1 MSMEETE
8 MKERLKVKDL
18 GDFLAVGK
26 VKVVSISDNS
36 LCVETT
42 MVDLMKNK
50 DLKDKYVDVVYP
62 DYYGTTI
69 QID

>member
-1 MSMEETE
+1 
-8 MKERLKVKDL
+8 MKRRLKVKDL

>member
-1 MSMEETE
+1 MSMEETK
-8 MKERLKVKDL
+8 MKRRLKVKDL
-18 GDFLAVGK
+18 NDFLAVGK
-26 VKVVSISDNS
+26 VTVVSLSDTS

-50 DLKDKYVDVVYP
+50 ELKDKYVDVVYP

>member
-1 MSMEETE
+1 MSMEETK
-8 MKERLKVKDL
+8 MKRRLKVKDL
-18 GDFLAVGK
+18 EDFLAVGK
-26 VKVVSISDNS
+26 VKVVSLSDNS

-42 MVDLMKNK
+42 MVDLMKNE

>member
-1 MSMEETE
+1 

-50 DLKDKYVDVVYP
+50 DLKDKYVDVIYP

>member
-1 MSMEETE
+1 
-8 MKERLKVKDL
+8 MKRRLKVKDL
-18 GDFLAVGK
+18 NDFLAVGK
-26 VKVVSISDNS
+26 VTVVSLSDNS

-50 DLKDKYVDVVYP
+50 ELKDKYVDVVYP

>member
-1 MSMEETE
+1 
-8 MKERLKVKDL
+8 MKRRLKVKDL
-18 GDFLAVGK
+18 NDFLAVGK
-26 VKVVSISDNS
+26 VTVVSLSDTS

-50 DLKDKYVDVVYP
+50 ELKDKYVDVVYP

>member
-1 MSMEETE
+1 
-8 MKERLKVKDL
+8 MKRRLKVKDL
-18 GDFLAVGK
+18 EDFLAVGK
-26 VKVVSISDNS
+26 VKVVSLSDNS

>member
-1 MSMEETE
+1 
-8 MKERLKVKDL
+8 MKRRLKVKDL
-18 GDFLAVGK
+18 EDFLAVGK
-26 VKVVSISDNS
+26 VKVVSLSDNS

-42 MVDLMKNK
+42 MVDLMKHK

>member
-1 MSMEETE
+1 MSMEETK
-8 MKERLKVKDL
+8 MKRRLKVKDL

-50 DLKDKYVDVVYP
+50 ELKDKYVDVVYP

>member
-1 MSMEETE
+1 MSMEETK
-8 MKERLKVKDL
+8 MKRRLKVKDL

-36 LCVETT
+36 LCVETN

-50 DLKDKYVDVVYP
+50 DLKDTYVDVVYP

>member
-1 MSMEETE
+1 
-8 MKERLKVKDL
+8 MKRRLKVKDL
-18 GDFLAVGK
+18 EDFLAVGK
-26 VKVVSISDNS
+26 VKVVSLSDNS

-50 DLKDKYVDVVYP
+50 ALKDKYVDVVYP

-69 QID
+69 QMD

>member
-1 MSMEETE
+1 MSMEETK
-8 MKERLKVKDL
+8 MKRRLKVKDL

>member
-1 MSMEETE
+1 
-8 MKERLKVKDL
+8 MKRRLKVNEL

-26 VKVVSISDNS
+26 VTVVSLSDTS

-50 DLKDKYVDVVYP
+50 ELKDKYVDVVYP

>member
-1 MSMEETE
+1 
-8 MKERLKVKDL
+8 MKRRLKVKDL

-36 LCVETT
+36 ICVETT

-69 QID
+69 QIN

>member
-1 MSMEETE
+1 
-8 MKERLKVKDL
+8 MKRRLKVKDL

-50 DLKDKYVDVVYP
+50 DLNDKYVDVVYP